1 MRCEYQY
8 DVRIYKP
15 YKEWEGYE
23 QQLAENGIEII
34 DFGLDKRFKNLSSEG
49 IGYRISMLI
58 ISFFSFGIMKKN
70 MEEDRP
76 EVIQAA
82 FDNITEGI
90 ERKTF
95 KVGKL

>member
-1 MRCEYQY
+1 MRC
-8 DVRIYKP
+8 RIGC
-15 YKEWEGYE
+15 EFEFDFQEG
-23 QQLAENGIEII
+23 ENYNEEI
-34 DFGLDKRFKNLSSEG
+34 LSY
-49 IGYRISMLI
+49 I
-58 ISFFSFGIMKKN
+58 
-70 MEEDRP
+70 EEDIP